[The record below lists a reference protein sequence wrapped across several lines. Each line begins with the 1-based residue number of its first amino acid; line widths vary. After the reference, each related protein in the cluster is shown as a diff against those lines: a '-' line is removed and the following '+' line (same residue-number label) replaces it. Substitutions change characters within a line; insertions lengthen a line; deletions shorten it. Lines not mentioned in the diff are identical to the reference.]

1 MLTSLYCRN
10 TAQELNEL
18 EKPDKMLLPTGIFCV
33 GVALLLCFAKHF
45 FTDYFAI
52 FPYFIRTI
60 VHGVVCLVHQGAFC
74 FAIIVFNRNTLI
86 DYLHLDVLHYDLN
99 C

>member
-1 MLTSLYCRN
+1 MMLNLVLQENHHVMLTSLYCRN

-18 EKPDKMLLPTGIFCV
+18 ENPDKMLLPTGIFCV

-52 FPYFIRTI
+52 
-60 VHGVVCLVHQGAFC
+60 
-74 FAIIVFNRNTLI
+74 
-86 DYLHLDVLHYDLN
+86 
-99 C
+99 